1 MFPYWAL
8 TAAHRLSVFP
18 ISSKSFLEELM
29 LNYRCL
35 VLDHDDTV
43 VRSEETVN
51 YPSFLEA
58 LKVLRP
64 GRTITREEFTR
75 WCFSPGFSALCSD
88 YIGLTPEEIDVQYDM
103 WRSYVATHI
112 PPPYDGLRPI
122 LTRWKQEGG
131 LLCVSSHSARE
142 NILRDYRL
150 HFGLEPDQIFDWDL
164 GEDRRKPSP
173 YALQEIMRLYDLRP
187 DELLMVDDLKP
198 GYDMAHAC
206 GVPFACAGWS
216 HDDPEI
222 RAFLRRFSDF
232 YLETVQALEPLLFG
246 A

>member
-1 MFPYWAL
+1 
-8 TAAHRLSVFP
+8 
-18 ISSKSFLEELM
+18 M

-58 LKVLRP
+58 RKVLRP

>member
-1 MFPYWAL
+1 
-8 TAAHRLSVFP
+8 
-18 ISSKSFLEELM
+18 M

-216 HDDPEI
+216 HDP
-222 RAFLRRFSDF
+222 RFS
-232 YLETVQALEPLLFG
+232 APLQRFLSRDRAG
-246 A
+246 ARAAAVWCLTNMI

>member
-1 MFPYWAL
+1 
-8 TAAHRLSVFP
+8 
-18 ISSKSFLEELM
+18 M

-103 WRSYVATHI
+103 WRSYVATRI

-131 LLCVSSHSARE
+131 LLCASRRTPRVKTSCAITGCTSIWSRIRFSTGTSARTAASH
-142 NILRDYRL
+142 R
-150 HFGLEPDQIFDWDL
+150 PTPC
-164 GEDRRKPSP
+164 RRS
-173 YALQEIMRLYDLRP
+173 
-187 DELLMVDDLKP
+187 
-198 GYDMAHAC
+198 C
-206 GVPFACAGWS
+206 GCMTCVRMS
-216 HDDPEI
+216 
-222 RAFLRRFSDF
+222 
-232 YLETVQALEPLLFG
+232 Y
-246 A
+246 

>member
-1 MFPYWAL
+1 
-8 TAAHRLSVFP
+8 
-18 ISSKSFLEELM
+18 M

-88 YIGLTPEEIDVQYDM
+88 YIVLTPEEIDVQYDM

-150 HFGLEPDQIFDWDL
+150 HFDLEPDQIFDWDL

>member
-1 MFPYWAL
+1 M
-8 TAAHRLSVFP
+8 
-18 ISSKSFLEELM
+18 
-29 LNYRCL
+29 
-35 VLDHDDTV
+35 
-43 VRSEETVN
+43 
-51 YPSFLEA
+51 
-58 LKVLRP
+58 LRP

-222 RAFLRRFSDF
+222 RVFLRRFSDF
-232 YLETVQALEPLLFG
+232 YLETVQELEPLLFG

>member
-1 MFPYWAL
+1 
-8 TAAHRLSVFP
+8 
-18 ISSKSFLEELM
+18 M

-122 LTRWKQEGG
+122 LARWKQEGG

-150 HFGLEPDQIFDWDL
+150 HFDLEPDQIFDWDL
-164 GEDRRKPSP
+164 GEGRRKPSP
-173 YALQEIMRLYDLRP
+173 YALQEIMRLYGLRP

>member
-1 MFPYWAL
+1 
-8 TAAHRLSVFP
+8 
-18 ISSKSFLEELM
+18 M

-58 LKVLRP
+58 LKVFRP

-88 YIGLTPEEIDVQYDM
+88 YIGLTPEDIDVQYDM

-150 HFGLEPDQIFDWDL
+150 HFDLEPDQIFDWDL

-232 YLETVQALEPLLFG
+232 YLETVQALESLLFG

>member
-1 MFPYWAL
+1 
-8 TAAHRLSVFP
+8 
-18 ISSKSFLEELM
+18 M

-222 RAFLRRFSDF
+222 RVFLRRFSDF
-232 YLETVQALEPLLFG
+232 YLETVQELEPLLFG

>member
-1 MFPYWAL
+1 
-8 TAAHRLSVFP
+8 
-18 ISSKSFLEELM
+18 M

-43 VRSEETVN
+43 VRSEEAVN

-150 HFGLEPDQIFDWDL
+150 HFDLEPDQIFDWDL

-232 YLETVQALEPLLFG
+232 YLETVQALKPLLFG

>member
-1 MFPYWAL
+1 
-8 TAAHRLSVFP
+8 
-18 ISSKSFLEELM
+18 M

-88 YIGLTPEEIDVQYDM
+88 YIGLTPEEIDMQYDM

-122 LTRWKQEGG
+122 LMHWKQEGG

-150 HFGLEPDQIFDWDL
+150 HFDLEPDQIFDWDL

>member
-1 MFPYWAL
+1 
-8 TAAHRLSVFP
+8 
-18 ISSKSFLEELM
+18 M

-150 HFGLEPDQIFDWDL
+150 HFDLEPDQIFDWDL

-232 YLETVQALEPLLFG
+232 SLETVQELEPLLFG

>member
-1 MFPYWAL
+1 
-8 TAAHRLSVFP
+8 
-18 ISSKSFLEELM
+18 M

-150 HFGLEPDQIFDWDL
+150 HFDLEPDQIFDWDL
-164 GEDRRKPSP
+164 GEDHRKPSP

-187 DELLMVDDLKP
+187 DGRTTTPRSALFCAASAIFISRPCRHSSRCCLALDK
-198 GYDMAHAC
+198 YDIIEINRK
-206 GVPFACAGWS
+206 AG
-216 HDDPEI
+216 
-222 RAFLRRFSDF
+222 
-232 YLETVQALEPLLFG
+232 
-246 A
+246 

>member
-1 MFPYWAL
+1 
-8 TAAHRLSVFP
+8 
-18 ISSKSFLEELM
+18 M

-232 YLETVQALEPLLFG
+232 YLENVQELEPLLFG

>member
-1 MFPYWAL
+1 
-8 TAAHRLSVFP
+8 
-18 ISSKSFLEELM
+18 M

-232 YLETVQALEPLLFG
+232 YHETVQELEPLLFG

>member
-1 MFPYWAL
+1 
-8 TAAHRLSVFP
+8 
-18 ISSKSFLEELM
+18 M

-206 GVPFACAGWS
+206 GVPFACSGWS

-232 YLETVQALEPLLFG
+232 YLETVQALESLLFG

>member
-1 MFPYWAL
+1 
-8 TAAHRLSVFP
+8 
-18 ISSKSFLEELM
+18 M

-64 GRTITREEFTR
+64 GMTITREEFTR

-112 PPPYDGLRPI
+112 PPPYDGLRSI

-150 HFGLEPDQIFDWDL
+150 HFDLEPDQIFDWDL

-232 YLETVQALEPLLFG
+232 YLETVQELEPLLFG

>member
-1 MFPYWAL
+1 
-8 TAAHRLSVFP
+8 
-18 ISSKSFLEELM
+18 M

-112 PPPYDGLRPI
+112 PPPYDGQRPI

>member
-1 MFPYWAL
+1 
-8 TAAHRLSVFP
+8 
-18 ISSKSFLEELM
+18 M

-142 NILRDYRL
+142 NNLRDYRL

-232 YLETVQALEPLLFG
+232 YLETVQELEPLLFG

>member
-1 MFPYWAL
+1 
-8 TAAHRLSVFP
+8 
-18 ISSKSFLEELM
+18 M

-103 WRSYVATHI
+103 WRSYVATYI

-122 LTRWKQEGG
+122 LMRWKQEGG

-150 HFGLEPDQIFDWDL
+150 HFDLEPDQIFDWDL

>member
-1 MFPYWAL
+1 
-8 TAAHRLSVFP
+8 
-18 ISSKSFLEELM
+18 M

-206 GVPFACAGWS
+206 GVPFACACWAQA
-216 HDDPEI
+216 DPEI

>member
-1 MFPYWAL
+1 
-8 TAAHRLSVFP
+8 
-18 ISSKSFLEELM
+18 M

-142 NILRDYRL
+142 NILRDYLL
-150 HFGLEPDQIFDWDL
+150 HFDLEPDQIFDWDL
-164 GEDRRKPSP
+164 GEGRRKPSP
-173 YALQEIMRLYDLRP
+173 YALQEIMRLYGLRP

>member
-1 MFPYWAL
+1 
-8 TAAHRLSVFP
+8 
-18 ISSKSFLEELM
+18 M

-216 HDDPEI
+216 HDGPEI

>member
-1 MFPYWAL
+1 
-8 TAAHRLSVFP
+8 
-18 ISSKSFLEELM
+18 M

-150 HFGLEPDQIFDWDL
+150 YFDLEPDQIFDWDL

-232 YLETVQALEPLLFG
+232 YLETVQELEPLRFG

>member
-1 MFPYWAL
+1 
-8 TAAHRLSVFP
+8 
-18 ISSKSFLEELM
+18 M

-75 WCFSPGFSALCSD
+75 WCFAPGFSALCSD

-232 YLETVQALEPLLFG
+232 YLETVQALESLLFG

>member
-1 MFPYWAL
+1 
-8 TAAHRLSVFP
+8 
-18 ISSKSFLEELM
+18 M

-88 YIGLTPEEIDVQYDM
+88 YIGLTPEEIDAQYDM

-150 HFGLEPDQIFDWDL
+150 HFDLEPDQIFDWDL

-206 GVPFACAGWS
+206 GVPFTCAGWS
-216 HDDPEI
+216 HDGPEI

>member
-1 MFPYWAL
+1 
-8 TAAHRLSVFP
+8 
-18 ISSKSFLEELM
+18 M
-29 LNYRCL
+29 LNDRCL

-232 YLETVQALEPLLFG
+232 YLETVQELEPLLFG

>member
-1 MFPYWAL
+1 
-8 TAAHRLSVFP
+8 
-18 ISSKSFLEELM
+18 M

-64 GRTITREEFTR
+64 GWTITREEFTR

-122 LTRWKQEGG
+122 LTHWRQEGG

-150 HFGLEPDQIFDWDL
+150 HFDLEPDQIFDWDL

>member
-1 MFPYWAL
+1 
-8 TAAHRLSVFP
+8 
-18 ISSKSFLEELM
+18 M

-88 YIGLTPEEIDVQYDM
+88 YIGLTPEEIDAQYDM

-112 PPPYDGLRPI
+112 PPPYDGLRLI

-150 HFGLEPDQIFDWDL
+150 YFDLEPDQIFDWDL

-216 HDDPEI
+216 HDAPEI

-232 YLETVQALEPLLFG
+232 YLETVQELEPLLFG

>member
-1 MFPYWAL
+1 
-8 TAAHRLSVFP
+8 
-18 ISSKSFLEELM
+18 M

-222 RAFLRRFSDF
+222 SAFLRRFSDF
-232 YLETVQALEPLLFG
+232 YLETVQELEPLLFG

>member
-1 MFPYWAL
+1 MFPYRAL

-18 ISSKSFLEELM
+18 IYIEILSGGTYAELS
-29 LNYRCL
+29 LSRARSRRYRRAQRGDRC
-35 VLDHDDTV
+35 
-43 VRSEETVN
+43 
-51 YPSFLEA
+51 
-58 LKVLRP
+58 P

-150 HFGLEPDQIFDWDL
+150 HFDLEPDQIFDWDL

>member
-1 MFPYWAL
+1 
-8 TAAHRLSVFP
+8 
-18 ISSKSFLEELM
+18 M

-35 VLDHDDTV
+35 ALDHDDTV

-112 PPPYDGLRPI
+112 PPPYDGLHPI

-150 HFGLEPDQIFDWDL
+150 HFDLEPDQIFDWDL

>member
-1 MFPYWAL
+1 
-8 TAAHRLSVFP
+8 
-18 ISSKSFLEELM
+18 M

-75 WCFSPGFSALCSD
+75 WCFSPGFFTLCSD

-150 HFGLEPDQIFDWDL
+150 HFDLEPDQIFDWDL

-232 YLETVQALEPLLFG
+232 YLETVQELEPLLF
-246 A
+246 AA